1 MQAGTPSRI
10 CSAESAR
17 LPVECPEKSRVA
29 LGGTLVRKFDIKRT
43 KIVCTI
49 GPASSDEQILRE
61 MIRAG
66 MDVARINFS
75 HGDYD
80 THANNIRLIR
90 RLADE
95 EDAVVAIMC
104 DLQGPKI
111 RLGKIANEPVT
122 LQPGDRLTLTTRPA
136 DGTNMVFPLP
146 HPEFIK
152 DVKPGHRLLLD
163 DGQLEFK
170 VISKQGEDLLCEVVV
185 GGPLS
190 SRKGVSAP
198 ESHLT
203 LSAITDK
210 DRADAEFALKQKTE
224 YIAMSFVRS
233 GDDMREL
240 RWLCRHLE
248 GDAWLIAKIE
258 KREAIESIGDILEA
272 SDGIMVARGD
282 LGVETP
288 AEAVP
293 IHQKEIIRRCNAVGK
308 PVITATQMLN
318 SMIVSPRPTRAEASD
333 VANAIFDG
341 TDAVMLSGETAAG
354 KYPVISVETMATIAT
369 IAEAHLK
376 VDAREKFGQHKF
388 TVKGFEVISDAT
400 SHAASQIAEELG
412 AKLIATATWTGYTA
426 RQVARDRPV
435 TAILCVTPNEI
446 TYRRMALVWG
456 VIPLMVPEF
465 QTIDEMIEKIVAGAY
480 DSHLVEYGD
489 LLVIIA
495 GVPFGAGGHTNFLK
509 IHRVGEAGEVPERA
523 MSSEEAQ

>member
-1 MQAGTPSRI
+1 M
-10 CSAESAR
+10 
-17 LPVECPEKSRVA
+17 
-29 LGGTLVRKFDIKRT
+29 VRKFDVKRT

-49 GPASSDEQILRE
+49 GPASSDEDVLRE

-75 HGDYD
+75 HGEYE
-80 THANNIRLIR
+80 THARNIRTIR
-90 RLADE
+90 RIAEE
-95 EDAVVAIMC
+95 EDAVVAILA

-122 LQPGDRLTLTTRPA
+122 LKKGDRLTLTTRPA
-136 DGTNMVFPLP
+136 DGTDMVFPLP
-146 HPEFIK
+146 HPEFVK
-152 DVKPGHRLLLD
+152 DVKAGHRLLLD

-170 VISKQGEDLLCEVVV
+170 VISKQLDDLYCEVVV

-203 LSAITDK
+203 LSAITEK
-210 DRADAEFALKQKTE
+210 DRADVEFALKEKVD

-248 GDAWLIAKIE
+248 GDAALIAKIE
-258 KREAIESIGDILEA
+258 KKEALDAFADVLEA

-341 TDAVMLSGETAAG
+341 SDAVMLSGETAAG
-354 KYPVISVETMATIAT
+354 KYPVIAVETMATIAS

-376 VDAREKFGQHKF
+376 VDAHQNFSQRQFN
-388 TVKGFEVISDAT
+388 VKGYEIISDAT
-400 SHAASQIAEELG
+400 SHAASQIAEELN
-412 AKLIATATWTGYTA
+412 AKMIVTTTWTGYTA
-426 RQVARDRPV
+426 RQVARARPM
-435 TAILCVTPNEI
+435 TPILCVTPNES
-446 TYRRMALVWG
+446 TLRRMALVWG
-456 VIPLMVPEF
+456 VLPILVPEF
-465 QTIDEMIEKIVAGAY
+465 QTIDEMIQKIVTTAY
-480 DSHLVEYGD
+480 EARLVEYGD

-509 IHRVGEAGEVPERA
+509 IHTVGESGEVPERLIPA
-523 MSSEEAQ
+523 EQSRKD

>member
-1 MQAGTPSRI
+1 M
-10 CSAESAR
+10 
-17 LPVECPEKSRVA
+17 
-29 LGGTLVRKFDIKRT
+29 VRKFDVKRT

-49 GPASSDEQILRE
+49 GPASSDEKILRE

-75 HGDYD
+75 HGEHDI
-80 THANNIRLIR
+80 HAANIATIR
-90 RLADE
+90 RLAKE
-95 EDAVVAIMC
+95 EEAIIAILG

-122 LQPGDRLTLTTRPA
+122 LNKGDRLTLTTRDV

-146 HPEFIK
+146 NPEFVK
-152 DVKPGHRLLLD
+152 DVKAGNRLLLD

-170 VISKQGEDLLCEVVV
+170 VLTKHNDDLVCEVVV

-190 SRKGVSAP
+190 SRKGISAP
-198 ESHLT
+198 EAHLT
-203 LSAITDK
+203 FSAITDK
-210 DRADAEFALKQKTE
+210 DRIDVEFAIQQKVD

-248 GDAWLIAKIE
+248 GDPALIAKIE
-258 KREAIESIGDILEA
+258 KREAIDNIDDIIDA

-293 IHQKEIIRRCNAVGK
+293 IHQKEIIRRCNAVAK

-341 TDAVMLSGETAAG
+341 TDAVMLSGETASG
-354 KYPVISVETMATIAT
+354 KYPVVSVETMATIAT

-376 VDAREKFGQHKF
+376 VDARQNLGQRQF
-388 TVKGFEVISDAT
+388 TVKGFELVSDAT
-400 SHAASQIAEELG
+400 AAAASQIAEELN
-412 AKLIATATWTGYTA
+412 AKLIVTATWTGYTS
-426 RQVARDRPV
+426 RQVARARPV
-435 TAILCVTPNEI
+435 TPILCVTPNEN
-446 TYRRMALVWG
+446 TYNRMAMVWG
-456 VIPLMVPEF
+456 VMPIMVPEF
-465 QTIDEMIEKIVAGAY
+465 STIDEMIEKVIQSAY
-480 DSHLVEYGD
+480 DARLADYGD
-489 LLVIIA
+489 LVIIIA
-495 GVPFGAGGHTNFLK
+495 GLPFGAGGHTNFLK
-509 IHRVGEAGEVPERA
+509 IHTVGEVGEVPE
-523 MSSEEAQ
+523 SVLPPEQKEAR